1 MKLSEYFLPSERS
14 EEDRL
19 IASSLGIIPTA
30 PLSLFSQLAVDRE
43 LYKKPDEAWSRVF
56 ADELDRIGVKRKKS
70 LSMPAFDPGKKT
82 IIGITDSP
90 EIMAHELGHA
100 KNFKDVE
107 RVFGKFG
114 KNIHTGL
121 YTGSKGLTLLGG
133 IAAPLASIL
142 GADDDTVKTIGVAG
156 AASSAPMMLEELI
169 ASARGAKALGKAGKG
184 MGSKLKA
191 FIGIPSYIAAGIAP
205 LAPWLGYEMLDA
217 AREKGVS

>member
-1 MKLSEYFLPSERS
+1 MPAERS
-14 EEDRL
+14 AEDRL
-19 IASSLGIIPTA
+19 LASALGSIPTV
-30 PLSLFSQLAVDRE
+30 PLSLFSQLAVNRE
-43 LYKKPDEAWSRVF
+43 LAKKPDEVWSRVF
-56 ADELDRIGVKRKKS
+56 ADELDRIGVKRKQS
-70 LSMPAFDPGKKT
+70 LDMPAFDPGNKT

-107 RVFGKFG
+107 HVFGKLG

-121 YTGSKGLTLLGG
+121 YAGSKGLTLMGG

-156 AASSAPMMLEELI
+156 AASSTPMMLEELI
-169 ASARGAKALGKAGKG
+169 ASVRGAKALGKAGKG

-191 FIGIPSYIAAGIAP
+191 FIGMPSYIAAGIAP
-205 LAPWLGYEMLDA
+205 LAPWLGYKMLDSTK
-217 AREKGVS
+217 EKDIAK